1 MKTKQSIILSFLWS
15 ASMMAQGPEIT
26 SWILNTTGAKGYNN
40 ISSNIQQVQ
49 YSTNNVYISAS
60 CIPGYAIGP
69 WAGNPNV
76 ASNQNFVY
84 KITRNPQQNTGTA
97 TTVGLGHTGVWTNG
111 VSVFN
116 VSDGMSYNNAGVWNR
131 NAYFWEGSS
140 FDNCLGHPQQNGEY
154 HHHVS
159 PNCLYNINDSTHHSP
174 LIGYAF
180 DGYPI
185 YGAYGYSN
193 PNAAG
198 TIKRMRSSYTTTTT
212 STRANGPSVSS
223 TYPVGCFMEDY
234 VYTAGSGDLDQRNG
248 RYCVT
253 PEYPNGTYA
262 YFATLDGSLKPQF
275 PYTMYKTYYG
285 IVQSG
290 NTGPSGGQNTITESV
305 TTYSPTSTGVN
316 YYKPA
321 SIEVQMLPNENK
333 DFIFLF
339 IEPILSNNFV
349 VTVTDVTGKQVY
361 RQEHVQPTISYALDM
376 RHVESGMYTV
386 QITNSEYTYTRK
398 IMLKY

>member
-1 MKTKQSIILSFLWS
+1 MNLKLITISLLCS
-15 ASMMAQGPEIT
+15 ATCLAQGPEIT

-49 YSTNNVYISAS
+49 YSTNNVYVSAS

-84 KITRNPQQNTGTA
+84 KITRNPQKNTGTA
-97 TTVGLGHTGVWTNG
+97 TTIGLGHTGVWTNG
-111 VSVFN
+111 VSIFN

-159 PNCLYNINDSTHHSP
+159 PNCLYNINDSTKHSP

-180 DGYPI
+180 DGYPV
-185 YGAYGYSN
+185 YGAYGYAS
-193 PNAAG
+193 ATSAG

-212 STRANGPSVSS
+212 STRTNGPSVSS

-234 VYTAGSGDLDQRNG
+234 VYTTGSGDLDERNG
-248 RYCVT
+248 RFCVT

-262 YFATLDGSLKPQF
+262 YFATLNGSLTPQF

-290 NTGPSGGQNTITESV
+290 NTGPTGGQNTITESV
-305 TTYSPTSTGVN
+305 VTYSPVSTGIQ
-316 YYKPA
+316 YYKPTTLD
-321 SIEVQMLPNENK
+321 VKLLPNENK
-333 DFIFLF
+333 DHIFLY
-339 IEPILSNNFV
+339 IEPILSNNFI
-349 VTVTDVTGKQVY
+349 VTVTDITGKEVY
-361 RQEHVQPTISYALDM
+361 RQVNVQPTISYALDM
-376 RHVESGMYTV
+376 RHVQTGMYTI
-386 QITNSEYTYTRK
+386 QIRNNEYLYTRK
-398 IMLKY
+398 MMLRY